1 MEPDEWLDDEQVGRQ
16 VHYWL
21 DLAQYDLETAEVML
35 ANGRY
40 LYVGFMCHQVVEKA
54 LKGLVT
60 AATRQRPPYT
70 HALVQLA
77 KLSGAFEELAAEDQ
91 ALLDVLRPLNI
102 EARYPAQKE
111 ALLRSLSAER
121 CQALI
126 EGAERLLTWI
136 NKKCDKR
143 SSATPE

>member
-1 MEPDEWLDDEQVGRQ
+1 MEPDERLDDEQVGRQ

-60 AATRQRPPYT
+60 AATRQRPPHI

-77 KLSGAFEELAAEDQ
+77 KLSGAFEELSGEDQ

-121 CQALI
+121 CQTLI